1 MGRSHKIQS
10 ALFFIP
16 DISGYTKFINE
27 TEINHSTHIITELLE
42 IIISSNILNLIVS
55 EIEGDAVFFYRLGKN
70 ASIEEIIKQT
80 EIMFV
85 KFHQHLKLYERDRIC
100 QCGACSTAHQLTLKF
115 VCHFGE
121 TTIRNIGKHI
131 KLFGPDVTLAHRLLK
146 NNVLEEDYILITSS
160 PNFSDGSQIPD
171 WIELRKS
178 VNNYKGIGTIPYNYF
193 SLTPLKSW
201 IEDLPEQNM
210 TLNFERPVSS
220 SMVMKMALK
229 KLHSVV
235 TNFSLRPKWIFGLLY
250 IKEPT
255 EHLSTIGSK
264 HLCIMPTTKMEFT
277 VTSQKLNDGEI
288 QYVEQSNS
296 IKWLAP
302 LNIIFTMT
310 RVSEK
315 KTKLSISIN
324 YKRNKLS
331 GLYLDFPLRM
341 MMFMVARISL
351 LKLNNYVRL
360 AYID

>member
-1 MGRSHKIQS
+1 MGTSHKIQS

-42 IIISSNILNLIVS
+42 IIISSNNLDLIVS
-55 EIEGDAVFFYRLGKN
+55 EIEGDAVFFYKLGEN
-70 ASIEEIIKQT
+70 VSIEEIIKQA
-80 EIMFV
+80 ENMFIN
-85 KFHQHLKLYERDRIC
+85 FHQHLKFYASDRIC

-121 TTIRNIGKHI
+121 TTIRNIGKHV

-146 NNVLEEDYILITSS
+146 NNVLGEDYLLITSN
-160 PNFSDGSQIPD
+160 PKFSDKSQLPD

-178 VNNYKGIGTIPYNYF
+178 VNNYKGIGMVSYNYF
-193 SLTPLKSW
+193 SLTPLKSRLV
-201 IEDLPEQNM
+201 ELSEQ
-210 TLNFERPVSS
+210 TIIKQFERPVSS
-220 SMVMKMALK
+220 SVVMKTALK
-229 KLHSVV
+229 KLHGIV

-250 IKEPT
+250 IKKPT
-255 EHLSTIGSK
+255 GHLSTIGTK

-277 VTSQKLNDGEI
+277 ITSQKLDEGEI
-288 QYVEQSNS
+288 QYVEQSNN

-310 RVSEK
+310 RISEK

-341 MMFMVARISL
+341 MMYMVARISL
-351 LKLNNYVRL
+351 LKLNNYMKHL
-360 AYID
+360 PS

>member
-1 MGRSHKIQS
+1 MATSHKIQS

-42 IIISSNILNLIVS
+42 IIISSNILNLKVS
-55 EIEGDAVFFYRLGKN
+55 EIEGDAVFFYRLGEIVL
-70 ASIEEIIKQT
+70 IEEIIKQS
-80 EIMFV
+80 EIMFI
-85 KFHQHLKLYERDRIC
+85 KFHQHLKLYQRDRIC
-100 QCGACSTAHQLTLKF
+100 QCGACSTAQQLTLKF
-115 VCHFGE
+115 VCHFGQ
-121 TTIRNIGKHI
+121 TTIRNIGKHV

-146 NNVLEEDYILITSS
+146 NNVLEEDYLLMTSS
-160 PNFSDGSQIPD
+160 PKTSSESQIPD

-178 VNNYKGIGTIPYNYF
+178 VNNYKGIGTVSYTYF
-193 SLTPLKSW
+193 SLTPLKSR

-210 TLNFERPVSS
+210 TMKFERPVSS

-235 TNFSLRPKWIFGLLY
+235 TDFSLRPKWIFGLLY

-255 EHLSTIGSK
+255 EHLKTIGSK

-277 VTSQKLNDGEI
+277 VTSQKLNEGEI
-288 QYVEQSNS
+288 QYVEQSNN

-324 YKRNKLS
+324 YRRNKLS

-351 LKLNNYVRL
+351 LKLNHYMRL
-360 AYID
+360 LPT

>member
-1 MGRSHKIQS
+1 MATSHKIQS

-42 IIISSNILNLIVS
+42 IIISSNILNLKVS
-55 EIEGDAVFFYRLGKN
+55 EIEGDAVFFYRLGDS
-70 ASIEEIIKQT
+70 ASIEELIKQT
-80 EIMFV
+80 EVMFV
-85 KFHQHLKLYERDRIC
+85 KFHQHLKLYEHDRIC

-146 NNVLEEDYILITSS
+146 NNVLVEDYLLITSS
-160 PNFSDGSQIPD
+160 LNFSEGWKIPD
-171 WIELRKS
+171 WIEPRKS
-178 VNNYKGIGTIPYNYF
+178 VNNYKGIGTVSYTYF
-193 SLTPLKSW
+193 PLTPLKTGIDVMPKQSNTMKF
-201 IEDLPEQNM
+201 D
-210 TLNFERPVSS
+210 RPVSS
-220 SMVMKMALK
+220 SMVMKSALK
-229 KLHSVV
+229 KLHSVI
-235 TNFSLRPKWIFGLLY
+235 TNFSLRPKWVFGLLY
-250 IKEPT
+250 IKAPT
-255 EHLSTIGSK
+255 ENLSTIGSK

-277 VTSQKLNDGEI
+277 ITSQKLNDGEI
-288 QYVEQSNS
+288 QYVEQSNT

-324 YKRNKLS
+324 YRRKKLS

-341 MMFMVARISL
+341 MMLMVARISL
-351 LKLNNYVRL
+351 LKLNH
-360 AYID
+360 YINHMPP